1 MDYLMC
7 FSGKGDGERKEKME
21 MVKEMDKEKKEKERY
36 KDMEK
41 VEKDKEEEMVKDEKN
56 CRIREDGV
64 DGMESG
70 VSRRMAVLV

>member
-1 MDYLMC
+1 M
-7 FSGKGDGERKEKME
+7 
-21 MVKEMDKEKKEKERY
+21 
-36 KDMEK
+36 
-41 VEKDKEEEMVKDEKN
+41 EKDKEEEMVKDEKN